1 MAAPRDALHH
11 RPIVSQGGPI
21 RVFLCDD
28 VEAFRALM
36 RFTLAEDPEI
46 EVVGEAGDG
55 EAGVAGVAALQPD
68 VVLLDLSM
76 PRCDGMEAI
85 PRMREEC
92 PGASIVALSG
102 FDEERM
108 AAPVLER
115 GAHAYLQKGVDV
127 GAIRAAIHRAYE
139 GRAVA

>member
-1 MAAPRDALHH
+1 MM
-11 RPIVSQGGPI
+11 GPSMTKGDLI

-36 RFTLAEDPEI
+36 RFTLADDPAI

-55 EAGVAGVAALQPD
+55 EAGVAGVAALRPD
-68 VVLLDLSM
+68 VVLLDMSM

-85 PRMREEC
+85 PRMRRES
-92 PGASIVALSG
+92 PGTAIVALSG
-102 FDEERM
+102 FDAERM
-108 AAPVLER
+108 AGAVIKR

-127 GAIRAAIHRAYE
+127 ADIRAAIRSAHASPH
-139 GRAVA
+139 ATV

>member
-1 MAAPRDALHH
+1 MMGRRMPKGA
-11 RPIVSQGGPI
+11 PI

-85 PRMREEC
+85 PRMRRVS
-92 PGASIVALSG
+92 PATSIVALSG
-102 FDEERM
+102 FDAERM
-108 AAPVLER
+108 AGAVLKR
-115 GAHAYLQKGVDV
+115 GAHAYV
-127 GAIRAAIHRAYE
+127 E
-139 GRAVA
+139 

>member
-1 MAAPRDALHH
+1 MAPARWAHH
-11 RPIVSQGGPI
+11 HQRTLSLRGPI

-36 RFTLAEDPEI
+36 RFALEEDPAIEI
-46 EVVGEAGDG
+46 VGEAGDG
-55 EAGVAGVAALQPD
+55 EAGVAGVASLQPD

-85 PRMREEC
+85 PRMRAEA
-92 PGASIVALSG
+92 PNASIVALSG
-102 FDEERM
+102 FDAERM

-127 GAIRAAIHRAYE
+127 ADIRTAIHSAYE
-139 GRAVA
+139 SRAIA

>member
-1 MAAPRDALHH
+1 MPKGA
-11 RPIVSQGGPI
+11 PI

-36 RFTLAEDPEI
+36 RFTLAEDPEM

-85 PRMREEC
+85 PRMRRAS
-92 PGASIVALSG
+92 PATSIVALSG
-102 FDEERM
+102 FDAERM
-108 AAPVLER
+108 AGAVLKR
-115 GAHAYLQKGVDV
+115 GAHAYVEKGADV
-127 GAIRAAIHRAYE
+127 ADIRAAIRSARAE
-139 GRAVA
+139 TRAPV